1 MKLADLVNINHN
13 IILLLPRFGIHLGFG
28 DSSVREVCE
37 EYHISTEFF
46 LLICNIYTYEDYLP
60 EREEL
65 SQMDMTP
72 LVPYLE
78 ASHRYYINERLP
90 HLERHFNHMAD
101 SLGDQMGYV
110 LRKYF
115 ADYKNEISEHF
126 ALEEKELFPQLAS
139 LRQGE
144 KLTKSNM
151 SRFVASHDNL
161 KDKLSDL
168 TQIIYKYL
176 PGDFLNEELM
186 EFVLGVLQLSEDLEK
201 HELIE
206 ERLLIPEEDYELSDR
221 EKEVLVLVSRGL
233 SSKAIADQLNISIHT
248 VNSHRKNI
256 TQKTGIRSVAGLAV
270 YAMLRNLK

>member
-1 MKLADLVNINHN
+1 MKLADLINANHN

-28 DSSVREVCE
+28 DRSVQSVCQE
-37 EYHISTEFF
+37 NHISTDFF
-46 LLICNIYTYEDYLP
+46 LLICNIYTFDDYLP
-60 EREEL
+60 DHD
-65 SQMDMTP
+65 DMSHIEMP
-72 LVPYLE
+72 SLVSYLE

-90 HLERHFNHMAD
+90 HLERHFSHIAD
-101 SLGDQMGYV
+101 HLGAQTSFV

-115 ADYKNEISEHF
+115 EDYKNEIADHF
-126 ALEEKELFPQLAS
+126 ALEEKELFPQLS
-139 LRQGE
+139 KLKQGE
-144 KLTKSNM
+144 KLQKSNI
-151 SRFVASHDNL
+151 SRFVSSHDNL

-186 EFVLGVLQLSEDLEK
+186 ELVLGILQLAEDLEK

-233 SSKAIADQLNISIHT
+233 SSKAIAEHLHISVHT

-270 YAMLRNLK
+270 YAMLRNL